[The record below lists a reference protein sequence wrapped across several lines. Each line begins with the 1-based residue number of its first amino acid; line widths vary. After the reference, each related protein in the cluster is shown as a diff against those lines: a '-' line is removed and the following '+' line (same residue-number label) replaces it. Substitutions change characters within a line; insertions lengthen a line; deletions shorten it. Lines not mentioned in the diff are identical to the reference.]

1 MCLYHSTQFNSN
13 IVIKTEKRCILRTL
27 IHTLWRNKYCV
38 YINSVQSGSEV
49 QKRNNKCSLVI
60 SLGTSSKKSIFNFS
74 AVEQPVWSLST
85 RTVLQNSH
93 EIIVKEN
100 KASSI
105 QVHGERKRSRGLWFM
120 EISNKKRV
128 FNYLQRINDEAFP
141 LSKVYCISCSILKC
155 SKVQFLAACS
165 PACVSHGQ
173 SIISNWGKWRPCDMS
188 HLCIITNTSNC
199 SVLPYH
205 R

>member
-1 MCLYHSTQFNSN
+1 M
-13 IVIKTEKRCILRTL
+13 VIKTEKRCILCTL

-38 YINSVQSGSEV
+38 YINGVQSGSEV
-49 QKRNNKCSLVI
+49 KKRNNMCSDIFRHKQQKEHIKIFLQQ
-60 SLGTSSKKSIFNFS
+60 SSNLCDRCRP
-74 AVEQPVWSLST
+74 ELLC
-85 RTVLQNSH
+85 RTVTRLSWKRTRP
-93 EIIVKEN
+93 VASRSMGRGKE
-100 KASSI
+100 
-105 QVHGERKRSRGLWFM
+105 VEDCGLWKYPR
-120 EISNKKRV
+120 KKV
-128 FNYLQRINDEAFP
+128 FNYLQAINDEAFP

-155 SKVQFLAACS
+155 SKVQFLATCS

-173 SIISNWGKWRPCDMS
+173 SIICNWGKWRPCDMS